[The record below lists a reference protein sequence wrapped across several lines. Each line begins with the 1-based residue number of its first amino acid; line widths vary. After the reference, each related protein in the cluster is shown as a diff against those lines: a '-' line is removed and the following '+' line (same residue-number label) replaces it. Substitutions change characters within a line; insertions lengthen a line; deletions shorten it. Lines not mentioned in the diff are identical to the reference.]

1 MREISEERRKMED
14 RIIEFCR
21 KKNNRGKFCIECE
34 RVCPSCPI
42 NALKKKTDY
51 EVKVMYAELVR
62 SVDNGLTKG
71 TAEFN
76 NVTRA
81 IHEGII
87 EGVAEFGKAI
97 RGINAGDPT
106 QDDQSAKSDAGKP
119 QLTLVP
125 RQIIRAIAAVRMYGN
140 QKYPE
145 GGPENWRQVEV
156 QRYRDALCRHLLAY
170 LDDPTSVDE
179 ESGLPHRWHMECNM
193 AFIAELEKDRQNNG
207 KTEG

>member
-1 MREISEERRKMED
+1 MTPEEREKAVSALRKFCMNHVCHECLFNNDGDCLMPDTETAIDIDSLLQAAVD
-14 RIIEFCR
+14 RIR
-21 KKNNRGKFCIECE
+21 E
-34 RVCPSCPI
+34 R
-42 NALKKKTDY
+42 
-51 EVKVMYAELVR
+51 R
-62 SVDNGLTKG
+62 SV
-71 TAEFN
+71 TA
-76 NVTRA
+76 
-81 IHEGII
+81 
-87 EGVAEFGKAI
+87 
-97 RGINAGDPT
+97 
-106 QDDQSAKSDAGKP
+106 DQSAKSDAGKP

-125 RQIIRAIAAVRMYGN
+125 RQIIRDIAAVRMYGN

-193 AFIAELEKDRQNNG
+193 AFIAELEKDRQNDG

>member
-14 RIIEFCR
+14 RIIEFCQ
-21 KKNNRGKFCIECE
+21 KKNNHGKHCIECE
-34 RVCPSCPI
+34 WACPSCPI

-51 EVKVMYAELVR
+51 EVKVMHAELVR
-62 SVDNGLTKG
+62 SVDNQ
-71 TAEFN
+71 TA
-76 NVTRA
+76 
-81 IHEGII
+81 
-87 EGVAEFGKAI
+87 KA
-97 RGINAGDPT
+97 
-106 QDDQSAKSDAGKP
+106 DAGKL

-125 RQIIRAIAAVRMYGN
+125 RQIIRDIAAVRMYGN

-170 LDDPTSVDE
+170 LDDPQSIDE

-193 AFIAELEKDRQNNG
+193 AFIAELEKDRQNDG